1 MDKDIIVAE
10 DEDVKIIFHF
20 KVFCKLLKECMS
32 IYGNTTIENAQQ
44 LVKNFH
50 PLQQPISTTDDI
62 VFFSHENIYHWAMLA
77 LYGETYW
84 LIHPECEILPDS
96 YEKWVENA
104 LSRHSLDDCYEF
116 MSKNNNVT
124 NKA

>member
-1 MDKDIIVAE
+1 MPCREQI
-10 DEDVKIIFHF
+10 
-20 KVFCKLLKECMS
+20 
-32 IYGNTTIENAQQ
+32 Q
-44 LVKNFH
+44 KN
-50 PLQQPISTTDDI
+50 PIKQKKGEQI
-62 VFFSHENIYHWAMLA
+62 FFSHENIYHWAMLA

-84 LIHPECEILPDS
+84 LIHPECEKLPDS

>member
-1 MDKDIIVAE
+1 MHNNWLETFI
-10 DEDVKIIFHF
+10 
-20 KVFCKLLKECMS
+20 LS
-32 IYGNTTIENAQQ
+32 N
-44 LVKNFH
+44 
-50 PLQQPISTTDDI
+50 ISTTDDI

-84 LIHPECEILPDS
+84 LIHPECEKLPDS

-104 LSRHSLDDCYEF
+104 LSRYSLDDCYEF

>member
-50 PLQQPISTTDDI
+50 PLQQPI
-62 VFFSHENIYHWAMLA
+62 
-77 LYGETYW
+77 
-84 LIHPECEILPDS
+84 
-96 YEKWVENA
+96 ENA

>member
-1 MDKDIIVAE
+1 MNKDIIVAE

-20 KVFCKLLKECMS
+20 KVFCELLKKCIS

-44 LVKNFH
+44 VVKDFH
-50 PLQQPISTTDDI
+50 PLQQPINTTDDI

-84 LIHPECEILPDS
+84 FTHPECEKLCGRPLSGAHRLHGNRPERPD
-96 YEKWVENA
+96 ELRLFQPL
-104 LSRHSLDDCYEF
+104 LS
-116 MSKNNNVT
+116 
-124 NKA
+124 